1 VKIDRIVVNASPL
14 IVLFKA
20 GLSELLPQLFTV
32 IMVPSA
38 VWNEIL
44 AGDATDAAARAL
56 PTTAWLKRV
65 DVSAI
70 PTIITAWDLG
80 PGESQ
85 VLSLALDNPS
95 ARAVIDDAAARSC
108 AATLRVPILGTGG
121 ILVLAKRRGLI
132 NSVTVSLDELRKADL
147 WLSDYITNLFIKLAG
162 E

>member
-20 GLSELLPQLFTV
+20 GLSELLPQLFTE

-44 AGDATDAAARAL
+44 AGGATDVAARAL

-65 DVSAI
+65 DVPGVS
-70 PTIITAWDLG
+70 PIITAWDLG
-80 PGESQ
+80 PGESE
-85 VLSLALDNPS
+85 VLSLSLIHPG

-132 NSVTVSLDELRKADL
+132 DSVTASIDVLRKADL
-147 WLSDYITNLFIKLAG
+147 WLSDYITNLLIKLAG